1 MRWKHFA
8 PIIVKC
14 RKMLCTANARMMEWQ
29 QERGIGTG
37 TGTGSGSTLFSETG
51 TINQR
56 GARRHSAL
64 ARRMN
69 AYYCNYL
76 PRGGDREKGAG
87 HKVDLEALER
97 HLAPSITS
105 LAWSNKQN
113 NKQQLLH
120 WTVKSLARRS
130 RRREGGE
137 GSGSGRGGKPEREAT
152 CSCQQGGQGAGT
164 GRG

>member
-1 MRWKHFA
+1 
-8 PIIVKC
+8 
-14 RKMLCTANARMMEWQ
+14 
-29 QERGIGTG
+29 
-37 TGTGSGSTLFSETG
+37 
-51 TINQR
+51 
-56 GARRHSAL
+56 
-64 ARRMN
+64 MN

-76 PRGGDREKGAG
+76 PEGGGGGDRQKGAG

-113 NKQQLLH
+113 NKQQTTTAPLDCE
-120 WTVKSLARRS
+120 VVSEKEQG
-130 RRREGGE
+130 REGGE
-137 GSGSGRGGKPEREAT
+137 GTGGKPEREAT